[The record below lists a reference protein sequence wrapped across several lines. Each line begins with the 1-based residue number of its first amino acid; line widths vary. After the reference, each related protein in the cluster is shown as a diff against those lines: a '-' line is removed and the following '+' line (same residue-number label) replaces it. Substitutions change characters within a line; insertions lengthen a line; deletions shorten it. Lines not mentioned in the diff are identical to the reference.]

1 MVKTSDEFVNL
12 SGSSDA
18 APNPE
23 STNPDFLSHKICFDM
38 LKIYKK
44 MPIKLLRLEIDT
56 FIFMEKSK
64 IGVTFNSWD
73 ALHM

>member
-1 MVKTSDEFVNL
+1 MFVFFFICSNWEKLLKKMVKTSDEFVNL

-38 LKIYKK
+38 L
-44 MPIKLLRLEIDT
+44 EIN
-56 FIFMEKSK
+56 F
-64 IGVTFNSWD
+64 
-73 ALHM
+73 